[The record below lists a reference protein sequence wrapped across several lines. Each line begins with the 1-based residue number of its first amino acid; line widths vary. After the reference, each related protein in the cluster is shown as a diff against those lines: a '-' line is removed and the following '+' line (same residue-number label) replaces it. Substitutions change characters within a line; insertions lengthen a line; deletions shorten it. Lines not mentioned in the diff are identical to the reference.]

1 MKIKLTA
8 DARNAQAGLKA
19 TADAASDAAEE
30 VEKLQH
36 AADGEELEKV
46 MERQR
51 QAFEKEAAAIRQTNQ
66 AMREKAK
73 LEKEL
78 AKLEEARGKNSISSQ
93 LGGMALGALAAA
105 PGAAAAGI
113 AALLYEAGKRQ
124 AAWEVPESH
133 LRVSAGGDFAAVR
146 DGVENLAIRY
156 GTDATSLLGQ
166 ADRLMKAGFTSEQ
179 AVKAMESAVVAARGD
194 ASRMESILDELVEA
208 GTRGYLE
215 ESILGKM
222 DENGIALRSA
232 LQQHLNMTK
241 DELDSA
247 LSAGKID
254 VQSYFAV
261 IDQLTG
267 KGTAAQKAAE
277 DASKTTMGA
286 LQKLKSEADSILR
299 AIGIGV
305 LDHLVKPLLERVLPL
320 VEKVGDFF
328 RARAHDPADDLISET
343 PEGYKKLMEKKKA
356 AEEAA
361 AGPPPRTPEEIQAEE
376 ERLRAVEQRRDAYR
390 SLKKAMLDASNADRW
405 AAMSSEE
412 KRSWIGKNTKLG
424 SGVTVEAIDNAIRA
438 EDGMKKLA
446 RGEEISEDDLYHTR
460 MMLQQRQLLVEL
472 EKQEESAQRQKE
484 TAEEMLRQAER
495 RQELLRAEID
505 GDTEKLQLMKLEEE
519 VQKRAADYRK
529 MGLDSASAEQ
539 RAAEDVALQRQAEAV
554 RQTAPVQPE
563 VPRVT
568 GLIQTNLAAVGGGGV
583 TIRQYE
589 SQALK
594 VAKNTE
600 QHAANLY
607 KTSTDIL
614 TAIKSL
620 PQSSAVMVLG

>member
-1 MKIKLTA
+1 MKIKLSA
-8 DARNAQAGLKA
+8 DARNAKAGLSA
-19 TADAASDAAEE
+19 TADAAADAADE

-36 AADGEELEKV
+36 AADGAELEKI

-51 QAFEKEAAAIRQTNQ
+51 RAFEKEADAIRQTNK
-66 AMREKAK
+66 ALRDKAK

-78 AKLEEARGKNSISSQ
+78 AKLDAAKEQNSFGAQI
-93 LGGMALGALAAA
+93 GGMARGALAAA
-105 PGAAAAGI
+105 PAAAAAGI
-113 AALLYEAGKRQ
+113 AAVLYESGKRQ
-124 AAWEVPESH
+124 AEWEVPESR
-133 LRVSAGGDFAAVR
+133 LKVSAGDDFAEVR
-146 DGVENLAIRY
+146 DGVENLALQY

-222 DENGIALRSA
+222 DENGIALRTA

-241 DELDSA
+241 DELDSS

-277 DASKTTMGA
+277 DATKTTMGT

-299 AIGIGV
+299 SIGVAV
-305 LDHLVKPLLERVLPL
+305 LDHLVKPLSELLLPL

-328 RARAHDPADDLISET
+328 REWRHDPADDLISET
-343 PEGYKKLMEKKKA
+343 PDGYKKLMGKKKA

-361 AGPPPRTPEEIQAEE
+361 AGPPPRSREEIEAEKQ
-376 ERLRAVEQRRDAYR
+376 LAEQRRGAYKEIFR
-390 SLKKAMLDASNADRW
+390 ARAQLMGQEKWKAMGLAQQRDH
-405 AAMSSEE
+405 
-412 KRSWIGKNTKLG
+412 IGYVTRLG
-424 SGVTVEAIDNAIRA
+424 NGVTVEGIDAELSKLAAKDPYAKNVTA
-438 EDGMKKLA
+438 EDLDRAKTL
-446 RGEEISEDDLYHTR
+446 
-460 MMLQQRQLLVEL
+460 LQQRQLLTEL
-472 EKQEESAQRQKE
+472 EKQEESALRQKE
-484 TAEEMLRQAER
+484 TVEEMLRQASR
-495 RQELLRAEID
+495 RQEMLRAEID
-505 GDTEKLQLMKLEEE
+505 GDKEKLQLMKLEEE

-529 MGLDSASAEQ
+529 MGLDSAEAEQ

-554 RQTAPVQPE
+554 RQTAQDKPE
-563 VPRVT
+563 APKVT
-568 GLIQTNLAAVGGGGV
+568 GLIQTNLASVGGGGV

-600 QHAANLY
+600 QHAAQIY

-620 PQSSAVMVLG
+620 PQASAATVLG